1 MSLLPLVLATRN
13 PGKVREL
20 AEPLAARGFAVQLPP
35 PAMPDVEETG
45 SSFEEN
51 ALLKA
56 RAAAAFTG
64 LPALADDSGL
74 EVDALQGAPGVR
86 SARYADDVP
95 EARPDDD
102 RAVRDARNNR
112 KLLAA
117 LADPSLSRAA
127 RFRCCMALVR
137 PDGAQP
143 DVVVHGVWE
152 GSIVRAPRG
161 EGGFGYDPLFLDPAS
176 GRTAAELSQEEK
188 TSRSH
193 RGQALARLLDA
204 LDRQGRPPR
213 TEPAGV

>member
-13 PGKVREL
+13 PGKAREL
-20 AEPLAARGFAVQLPP
+20 AAPLAARGFAVQLPP

-45 SSFEEN
+45 GSFEEN

-74 EVDALQGAPGVR
+74 EVDALGGEPGVR
-86 SARYADDVP
+86 SARYA
-95 EARPDDD
+95 

-117 LADPSLSRAA
+117 LADPALPRTA

-137 PDGAQP
+137 PDGTKA
-143 DVVVHGVWE
+143 DVVAHGVWE
-152 GSIVRAPRG
+152 GSIATEPRG
-161 EGGFGYDPLFLDPAS
+161 DGGFGYDPLFLDPAS
-176 GRTAAELSQEEK
+176 GRTAAELALEEK
-188 TSRSH
+188 KARSH

-204 LDRQGRPPR
+204 LDREPPA
-213 TEPAGV
+213 ESGGV

>member
-13 PGKVREL
+13 PGKAREL
-20 AEPLAARGFAVQLPP
+20 AAPLAARGFAVQLPP

-45 SSFEEN
+45 GSFEEN

-74 EVDALQGAPGVR
+74 EVDALGGEPGVR
-86 SARYADDVP
+86 SARYADDAP
-95 EARPDDD
+95 DARPDDA
-102 RAVRDARNNR
+102 RAVRAPPNNR

-117 LADPSLSRAA
+117 LADPALPRTA

-137 PDGAQP
+137 PDGTKA
-143 DVVVHGVWE
+143 DVVAHGVWE
-152 GSIVRAPRG
+152 GSIATEPRG
-161 EGGFGYDPLFLDPAS
+161 DGGFGYDPLFLDPAS
-176 GRTAAELSQEEK
+176 GRTAAELALEEK
-188 TSRSH
+188 KARSH

-204 LDRQGRPPR
+204 LDREPPA
-213 TEPAGV
+213 ESGGV